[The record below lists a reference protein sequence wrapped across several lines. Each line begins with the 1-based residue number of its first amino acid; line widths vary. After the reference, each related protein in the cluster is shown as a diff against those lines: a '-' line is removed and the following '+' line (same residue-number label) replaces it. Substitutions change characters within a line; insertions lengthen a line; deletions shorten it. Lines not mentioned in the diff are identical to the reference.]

1 MERVLSKDSTA
12 IAFERFGQGQPLILV
27 VGAFNTRSTG
37 EPLAAS
43 LASHFTVFT
52 YDRRGRGDSSDTT
65 PYAIEREVED
75 LGALIGEAGGAAAV
89 FGYSSGALLA
99 LHAASRALPIS
110 RLALYDAPFVVDGEQ
125 PVDHARRLAELVKA
139 GRRGDAVEYFQ
150 SKIVGIPDDVVAQL
164 RHAPFRPALE
174 AIAQTLV

>member
-1 MERVLSKDSTA
+1 MATVLSNDVTA
-12 IAFERFGQGQPLILV
+12 IAFERFGQGQPLIMV

-52 YDRRGRGDSSDTT
+52 YDRRGRGDSGDTI

-89 FGYSSGALLA
+89 FGFSSGAILA
-99 LHAASRALPIS
+99 LNAAARGLPIT
-110 RLALYDAPFVVDGEQ
+110 RLALYDAPYVVGGDE
-125 PVDHARRLAELVKA
+125 PVDHARRLAELVSA
-139 GRRGDAVEYFQ
+139 GRRGDA
-150 SKIVGIPDDVVAQL
+150 D
-164 RHAPFRPALE
+164 
-174 AIAQTLV
+174 